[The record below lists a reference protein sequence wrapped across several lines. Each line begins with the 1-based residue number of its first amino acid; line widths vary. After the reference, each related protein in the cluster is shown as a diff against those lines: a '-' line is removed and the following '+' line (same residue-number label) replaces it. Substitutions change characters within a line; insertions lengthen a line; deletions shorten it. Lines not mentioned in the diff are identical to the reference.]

1 MSGYARVALRT
12 WWDTPTPSMIR
23 RRIDDCLRPRPS
35 RWCTSPGAANE
46 SAAERAP
53 YAIRPSHDTMKIAI
67 VVAVV
72 VVAVLA
78 VVALTLLRKAGYR
91 GAVGFKNR
99 HASELAAIR
108 LTGFSEPVDCR
119 TLARGEHSFNFVER
133 QHIPAEVQIV
143 WRFISDAAE
152 KTARISLTDVPKD
165 AVTASSSS
173 CSPVTAHGQLS
184 MRRRY
189 SWISCKGE
197 NDHVA

>member
-1 MSGYARVALRT
+1 
-12 WWDTPTPSMIR
+12 
-23 RRIDDCLRPRPS
+23 
-35 RWCTSPGAANE
+35 
-46 SAAERAP
+46 
-53 YAIRPSHDTMKIAI
+53 MKIAI

-152 KTARISLTDVPKD
+152 KTARISLTGVPKD
-165 AVTASSSS
+165 AVDGELFFVLSSDGSWTAEYA
-173 CSPVTAHGQLS
+173 PTLQLDKLQ
-184 MRRRY
+184 R
-189 SWISCKGE
+189 GE
-197 NDHVA
+197 

>member
-1 MSGYARVALRT
+1 
-12 WWDTPTPSMIR
+12 
-23 RRIDDCLRPRPS
+23 
-35 RWCTSPGAANE
+35 
-46 SAAERAP
+46 
-53 YAIRPSHDTMKIAI
+53 MKIAI

-99 HASELAAIR
+99 HASELASIR

-152 KTARISLTDVPKD
+152 KTARISLTGVPKD
-165 AVTASSSS
+165 AVDGELFFVLSSDGSWTVEYA
-173 CSPVTAHGQLS
+173 PTLQLDKLQ
-184 MRRRY
+184 R
-189 SWISCKGE
+189 GE
-197 NDHVA
+197 

>member
-1 MSGYARVALRT
+1 
-12 WWDTPTPSMIR
+12 
-23 RRIDDCLRPRPS
+23 
-35 RWCTSPGAANE
+35 
-46 SAAERAP
+46 
-53 YAIRPSHDTMKIAI
+53 MKIAI

-152 KTARISLTDVPKD
+152 KTARISLTGVPKD
-165 AVTASSSS
+165 AVDGELFFVLSSDDSWTVEYA
-173 CSPVTAHGQLS
+173 PTLQLGKLQ
-184 MRRRY
+184 R
-189 SWISCKGE
+189 GE
-197 NDHVA
+197 